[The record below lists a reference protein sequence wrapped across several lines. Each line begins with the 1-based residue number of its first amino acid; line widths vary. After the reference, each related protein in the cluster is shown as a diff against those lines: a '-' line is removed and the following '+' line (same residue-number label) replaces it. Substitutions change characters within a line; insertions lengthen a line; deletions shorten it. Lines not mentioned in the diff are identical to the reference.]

1 MESILRT
8 LCILWFGFCSL
19 AVSAAEDPV
28 AVELDALWAQ
38 VSRTVADG
46 DFDAYAGVYHPD
58 AVLVSEINGT
68 SYPIA
73 AALRGWREGF
83 DDTRAGTIAASVE
96 FRFTKRLHDA
106 TTAHETGLFRY
117 VSRTPG
123 GSSVEQILH
132 FEALL
137 VKKDGWKI
145 LMEFQKSLAAQAE
158 WASAGSGSDLA
169 NSLK

>member
-1 MESILRT
+1 MKSIVQT
-8 LCILWFGFCSL
+8 ICILWFGLCSL
-19 AVSAAEDPV
+19 AASAADDPV
-28 AVELDALWAQ
+28 LEELDALWAEI
-38 VSRTVADG
+38 SRTVADG
-46 DFDAYAGVYHPD
+46 DFDAYAAVYHPD

-73 AALRGWREGF
+73 AALQGWREGF

-117 VSRTPG
+117 ESRTAG
-123 GSSVEQILH
+123 GSTVWQILQ

-158 WASAGSGSDLA
+158 WDRVGPG
-169 NSLK
+169 